1 MLRYITY
8 NSSLGT
14 MTAPEELTIAQSGAR
29 IGGFMVLLQ
38 CRSRSAVRGG
48 SACCARAGLAG
59 VARALGAPTGR
70 PRRGL
75 GAAWNLCTT
84 SLRR

>member
-14 MTAPEELTIAQSGAR
+14 MTVPEELAIAQSGAR
-29 IGGFMVLLQ
+29 IGGFTVLLQ
-38 CRSRSAVRGG
+38 CHSRSAVRGG
-48 SACCARAGLAG
+48 SARCAQAGLAG
-59 VARALGAPTGR
+59 VARAPGAPTGR

-84 SLRR
+84 SLRQ

>member
-14 MTAPEELTIAQSGAR
+14 MLIPEKLAIAQSGAR
-29 IGGFMVLLQ
+29 IRGSMVLLQ
-38 CRSRSAVRGG
+38 CHSKSAVRGG
-48 SACCARAGLAG
+48 SACCAQAGLAS
-59 VARALGAPTGR
+59 VARALGAPAGR